1 MVKGVLLAAVLLLS
15 LPLQAL
21 TQLSASV
28 DKNPAL
34 RGEAVTLEVTANA
47 RVAADAINFRVL
59 ESDFTV
65 MVPSVS
71 TSTQIINGQS
81 SQSTIWRIVLLPKKA
96 GSYTIPAFTLQG
108 LST

>member
-47 RVAADAINFRVL
+47 
-59 ESDFTV
+59 
-65 MVPSVS
+65 
-71 TSTQIINGQS
+71 
-81 SQSTIWRIVLLPKKA
+81 
-96 GSYTIPAFTLQG
+96 
-108 LST
+108 